1 MGKLEFFFF
10 NDLLIDKMMI
20 NYKNTLIILMLIT
33 SLFGKEILAQE
44 TQAISVIVND
54 EVISR
59 YDVNQR
65 VRLILVTSG
74 IPPTEENLKR
84 IETQS
89 VKALINERIQLQEAS
104 KLEVPESQEEIQ
116 LMLDRIA
123 RGNQTTSEGI
133 IENITSQGVKVD
145 TLINQIKS
153 ELLWNK
159 IVRGRFGS
167 YINISD
173 DEINIVYN
181 RTIESI
187 NKIQYDI
194 SEIFI
199 GFEDEREEKESK
211 ELADKLVEQLKNDIA
226 FEPVAQ
232 QFSQAPSSGQGG
244 RIGWVSEGQLD
255 QEIITGIENLLSSS
269 ISKPIKTV
277 NGYYIIKV
285 NGISEEGGKNP
296 MKNQYNLT
304 SVTFSKED
312 KDSAN
317 DFSENFV
324 SCKRLESLLE
334 NYNEKEINVIGD
346 RLLQELP
353 TELHDE
359 LLKKDAGDTL
369 SPRLSEE
376 TIDIIL
382 ICDRKDD
389 IGVQVNKNT
398 IEDNIYS
405 QKLGMMSRRHLRDLR
420 RDAVIEYR

>member
-1 MGKLEFFFF
+1 
-10 NDLLIDKMMI
+10 MMI

-145 TLINQIKS
+145 TLISQIKS

-285 NGISEEGGKNP
+285 NGRSEEGGKNP

-312 KDSAN
+312 KVSAN

-389 IGVQVNKNT
+389 IGIQVNKNT

>member
-1 MGKLEFFFF
+1 
-10 NDLLIDKMMI
+10 MMI

-145 TLINQIKS
+145 TLISQIKS

-187 NKIQYDI
+187 NKIQFDI

-285 NGISEEGGKNP
+285 NGRSEEGGKNP

>member
-1 MGKLEFFFF
+1 
-10 NDLLIDKMMI
+10 MMI

-145 TLINQIKS
+145 TLISQIKS

-173 DEINIVYN
+173 DEINIVYD

-285 NGISEEGGKNP
+285 NGRSEEGGKNP